1 MIRSTG
7 GYAGLVF
14 LIFLVFLCRN
24 SLASI
29 DSIVSENVKIEDNRI
44 SVQTQEITLGE
55 LLKAIERRTGI
66 VFVLQKPLL
75 EKEIS
80 VNFEE
85 LSLLEGIKKIIYPL
99 NYSIIYNQGGKIRKV
114 FVIDQN
120 NASIK
125 TAFNE
130 KSKESSVD
138 NQDVPPFE
146 SKQMEGEGG
155 EYLPPSSE
163 LTLTE
168 GPPGTNILVQ
178 GPPGSELG
186 YLSLKRIDE

>member
-1 MIRSTG
+1 M
-7 GYAGLVF
+7 
-14 LIFLVFLCRN
+14 
-24 SLASI
+24 
-29 DSIVSENVKIEDNRI
+29 
-44 SVQTQEITLGE
+44 
-55 LLKAIERRTGI
+55 
-66 VFVLQKPLL
+66 FVLQKPLL

-85 LSLLEGIKKIIYPL
+85 LFLLEGIKKIIYPL

-155 EYLPPSSE
+155 EHL
-163 LTLTE
+163 
-168 GPPGTNILVQ
+168 
-178 GPPGSELG
+178 PPGSELG
-186 YLSLKRIDE
+186 YLSLKKIDE

>member
-1 MIRSTG
+1 MNNMIRSTG
-7 GYAGLVF
+7 GYAGLMF
-14 LIFLVFLCRN
+14 LISLVFLCRN

-29 DSIVSENVKIEDNRI
+29 DYIVSENVKIEDNRI

-75 EKEIS
+75 VKEIS

-120 NASIK
+120 NASIRQRLMK
-125 TAFNE
+125 KAR
-130 KSKESSVD
+130 S
-138 NQDVPPFE
+138 
-146 SKQMEGEGG
+146 
-155 EYLPPSSE
+155 LP
-163 LTLTE
+163 
-168 GPPGTNILVQ
+168 
-178 GPPGSELG
+178 
-186 YLSLKRIDE
+186 